1 LFRPEGNYLYLNVSY
16 PNILPNSSYDVTIT
30 PYGLNQAGAT
40 PDQVDSSGFLTTIAN
55 LKPQFAPQVRLM
67 NPREQADPL
76 TNRMFSHGYDFQ
88 ARIVWT
94 GNATLQKMFVHC
106 QTLVEQVG
114 GNI

>member
-1 LFRPEGNYLYLNVSY
+1 
-16 PNILPNSSYDVTIT
+16 
-30 PYGLNQAGAT
+30 
-40 PDQVDSSGFLTTIAN
+40 
-55 LKPQFAPQVRLM
+55 M

-88 ARIVWT
+88 GRIVWT
-94 GNATLQKMFVHC
+94 GAATLQKMFLHC